1 MQKAIISIFCHVDD
15 FLKAL
20 SWKDHWH
27 CRLTLSE
34 IVTIALTAAR
44 FFSGNLESARIFLY
58 EHGYVPHIDKSRL
71 NRRLHAIPDFFW
83 HLIISHLSAK
93 QNPSNK
99 HFLVDS
105 FPIAVCHPV
114 RASRRSLFKNKKY
127 LGYNASKKTWFTG
140 LKVHIIAT
148 LTGQPAAFTMTAGC
162 VHDLTALKKM
172 YLGTLPRGSTMF
184 GDKAYTSASFETELL
199 TTRDLLLSA
208 ERRSNSKRGQ
218 SLIYARYGKK
228 IRKKIE
234 TAFSRMVSWLPRRI
248 HATTERGFLLKL
260 MMLITAF
267 ALSFLNFY

>member
-1 MQKAIISIFCHVDD
+1 MQNAIISIFCHIDD

-27 CRLTLSE
+27 CRLGLAE

-44 FFSGNLESARIFLY
+44 FFSGNLESARVFLY
-58 EHGYVPHIDKSRL
+58 EHGYIPYIGKSRL

-83 HLIISHLSAK
+83 HFIVSYLSSK
-93 QNPSNK
+93 QNPDCK
-99 HFLVDS
+99 HFLIDS

-114 RASRRSLFKNKKY
+114 RASRRSLFKGKKY

-148 LTGQPAAFTMTAGC
+148 MQGQPKTFVMTAGS

-184 GDKAYTSASFETELL
+184 GDKAYTSQSFEINLL
-199 TTRDLLLSA
+199 ASRDLLLLA
-208 ERRSNSKRGQ
+208 ERRLNSKRGQ

-234 TAFSRMVSWLPRRI
+234 TVFSSMINLLPRRI
-248 HATTERGFLLKL
+248 HVTTEKGLLLKL

-267 ALSFLNFY
+267 AMSFLIF